1 MAIVRQMPELLLRGS
16 LAKVTMANLT
26 DDEQAHVSKIVDT
39 VVRHPDMQKHKSC
52 FLKELGDTIAADY
65 SDDRRIA
72 EEEYQIAVWRAAVNL
87 FYHRTYTFKCSAC
100 GSGYYT
106 TQRGKPKPINRQQV
120 PCPNCLN
127 IKVTDA
133 GETDLKVGVFMLHA
147 DFQASYHNFEATQQ
161 APKCESCIDFIPGDY
176 VYENPEA
183 VLADPVQ
190 LVKFFGEFLWNYFRQ
205 TLKEN
210 SRAEHRK
217 TPIKIVGPADQII
230 VEELLSLCSRMKL
243 DYNYCHRTQP
253 ERGFYNVHII
263 GLQTP
268 PEFSVEFAVLRE
280 RAKSH
285 DIVITTDSTY
295 IHVAVNSDAS
305 NIEAFVIKPEHVLVL
320 DNHTSET
327 QNNQEGQSFT
337 IEQISYR
344 TVGLNRMQQEDHVG
358 IIDNKDVITAVRK
371 ALPDG
376 DCQKVF
382 DIWASEGD
390 IYKRF
395 SKEHGDKKP
404 CINHIARFL
413 GITTRAVNQ
422 HKETIAV
429 NCLANDF
436 VLGR

>member
-26 DDEQAHVSKIVDT
+26 DDEQIHVAAVVDT
-39 VVRHPDMQKHKSC
+39 VVNHPDMQKHKSC

-72 EEEYQIAVWRAAVNL
+72 EEEFQIAVWRAAVNL
-87 FYHRTYTFKCSAC
+87 YYHRKYTFKCGAC

-106 TQRGKPKPINRQQV
+106 TKRGKPTPLNRQQV
-120 PCPNCLN
+120 PCPNCQN
-127 IKVTDA
+127 IIVTDA
-133 GETDLKVGVFMLHA
+133 GDTDLKVGVFMLHE
-147 DFQASYHNFEATQQ
+147 DFQNTYRNFKATQK
-161 APKCESCIDFIPGDY
+161 APRCESCIDFIPGDKIY
-176 VYENPEA
+176 DDPDEVIN
-183 VLADPVQ
+183 DPVQ

-217 TPIKIVGPADQII
+217 TPTKITGPADQII

-243 DYNYCHRTQP
+243 DYNYCSRTQP
-253 ERGFYNVHII
+253 ELGFYSVHII

-268 PEFSVEFAVLRE
+268 PEFSAEFAVLRE
-280 RAKSH
+280 RARMY
-285 DIVITTDSTY
+285 DIVITIDDMY
-295 IHVAVNSDAS
+295 IRVAVNPNACH
-305 NIEAFVIKPEHVLVL
+305 IEAFVVKPEHVLVL
-320 DNHTSET
+320 DNHASES
-327 QNNQEGQSFT
+327 QSNEEGQVFT

-344 TVGLNRMQQEDHVG
+344 TVGLNKMQQEDHVG
-358 IIDNKDVITAVRK
+358 IVDNRDVMIAVRK

-376 DCQKVF
+376 DCQRVF
-382 DIWASEGD
+382 DIWANEGD
-390 IYKRF
+390 IYKKY

-422 HKETIAV
+422 HKDTIAV
-429 NCLANDF
+429 NCLAKDF